1 MAVNVRRLLLGK
13 RLQTDDLPHQSI
25 SNKVGLAVF
34 ASDALSSTAYATEEI
49 LVILSMAVGG
59 GAAAWAGRDGTIFGL
74 SIPIAIA
81 IAILL
86 AVVTVSYRQTIFAY
100 PNGGGAY
107 IVARD
112 NLGEIPAQI
121 AGAALLTDYILTVA
135 VSISS
140 GVAQITSVF
149 PGLLP
154 IRVEMAVA
162 VIVFLTVVNLRGVK
176 ESGRVFAVPTYFFL
190 GMMFVTLLVGFIRFL
205 TGTLSPVTGV
215 IEMQHEVIEPLGIFL
230 ILKAFSSGCTALT
243 GIEAISNGI
252 SAFKTPR
259 SKNAAKTLTVMST
272 VLITLFLGIT
282 LIASQIHALPS
293 ETETVISQ
301 MGRAIYGQGSIFYL
315 LLQAGT
321 ALILLMAGN
330 TSYADFPRLASLV
343 AGDGFLPRQLTFR
356 GGRLVFSWGIVAL
369 AGLAIV
375 LVVIA
380 DARTTAL
387 IPLYAIGVFLSFSI
401 SQTGMVLH
409 SRHVGKLKPGEKVQG
424 LETTLEYDRHWKTK
438 AVISA
443 IGAVCTFVVMLVF
456 AVTKFTSGAWFVVL
470 LIPILVLI
478 FFRIHRH
485 YQEVAHALST
495 STTSAQVDLES
506 RPVMT
511 LILVDDVHAE
521 TVRMVNFAKSLG
533 HPWRAVHIGINP
545 DKIKS
550 VQEKWKKRIGEGELV
565 IIPSPYRLLAE
576 PLRDYILEVQE
587 QTPGSFVHVIMGHLV
602 MDTYWEQALHQ
613 NSALLFTLALSRLER
628 VVVTNVP
635 YQIHHHVDE
644 HGHDQLV
651 VGAKTQETEAAKI
664 AD

>member
-1 MAVNVRRLLLGK
+1 
-13 RLQTDDLPHQSI
+13 
-25 SNKVGLAVF
+25 
-34 ASDALSSTAYATEEI
+34 
-49 LVILSMAVGG
+49 
-59 GAAAWAGRDGTIFGL
+59 
-74 SIPIAIA
+74 
-81 IAILL
+81 
-86 AVVTVSYRQTIFAY
+86 
-100 PNGGGAY
+100 
-107 IVARD
+107 
-112 NLGEIPAQI
+112 
-121 AGAALLTDYILTVA
+121 
-135 VSISS
+135 
-140 GVAQITSVF
+140 
-149 PGLLP
+149 
-154 IRVEMAVA
+154 
-162 VIVFLTVVNLRGVK
+162 
-176 ESGRVFAVPTYFFL
+176 
-190 GMMFVTLLVGFIRFL
+190 
-205 TGTLSPVTGV
+205 
-215 IEMQHEVIEPLGIFL
+215 
-230 ILKAFSSGCTALT
+230 
-243 GIEAISNGI
+243 
-252 SAFKTPR
+252 
-259 SKNAAKTLTVMST
+259 
-272 VLITLFLGIT
+272 
-282 LIASQIHALPS
+282 
-293 ETETVISQ
+293 
-301 MGRAIYGQGSIFYL
+301 
-315 LLQAGT
+315 
-321 ALILLMAGN
+321 
-330 TSYADFPRLASLV
+330 
-343 AGDGFLPRQLTFR
+343 
-356 GGRLVFSWGIVAL
+356 
-369 AGLAIV
+369 
-375 LVVIA
+375 
-380 DARTTAL
+380 
-387 IPLYAIGVFLSFSI
+387 
-401 SQTGMVLH
+401 
-409 SRHVGKLKPGEKVQG
+409 
-424 LETTLEYDRHWKTK
+424 
-438 AVISA
+438 
-443 IGAVCTFVVMLVF
+443 MLVF